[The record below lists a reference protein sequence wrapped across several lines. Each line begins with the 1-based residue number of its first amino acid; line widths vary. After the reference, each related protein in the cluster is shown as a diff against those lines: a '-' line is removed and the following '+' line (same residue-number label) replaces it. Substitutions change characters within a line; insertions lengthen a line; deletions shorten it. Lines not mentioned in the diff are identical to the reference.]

1 MVVVFGSINLDLV
14 ARAERF
20 PRPGETLAAESFA
33 MYPGGKGANQA
44 LAAARAGAA
53 VAMAGAVGEDAFAA
67 PALSALATGGVDLTR
82 VRRVSAPTGVAV
94 IAVAASG
101 ENTILVAAGANA
113 CVDAGAVPDD
123 WLRAPA
129 VLVLQH
135 EVPAA
140 ANAAIAAR
148 AAGSGTRI
156 VLNAAPARTIAPALL
171 SAIDVLVVNETE
183 MREVAQEHDLPAD
196 PVLFVEAHARRHGH
210 AAIVTLGAAGIVAAE
225 RGARYALPAP
235 AVDVVDTTAAGDAFV
250 GALAAGLA
258 HDLPLRLALG
268 RAVAAGSLAC
278 ARAGAQPSL
287 PEAAAIEA
295 LAATLALRLVVTPLA

>member
-53 VAMAGAVGEDAFAA
+53 VAMVGAVGDDAFAG
-67 PALSALATGGVDLTR
+67 PALSALAAGGVDLTH
-82 VRRVSAPTGVAV
+82 VRRVSAPTGIAV

-101 ENTILVAAGANA
+101 ENTILVAPGANA
-113 CVDAGAVPDD
+113 HVDANAVPDD

-140 ANAAIAAR
+140 ANAAIVAR
-148 AAGSGTRI
+148 AAGTRTRI
-156 VLNAAPARTIAPALL
+156 LLNGAPARSIATALL
-171 SAIDVLVVNETE
+171 SSIDVLVVNETE
-183 MREVAQEHDLPAD
+183 MREVAHEHDLPAD
-196 PVLFVEAHARRHGH
+196 PEAFVEAYARRHGR
-210 AAIVTLGAAGIVAAE
+210 AAIVTLGAAGIVAADPA
-225 RGARYALPAP
+225 ARHALPAP
-235 AVDVVDTTAAGDAFV
+235 AIEVVDTTAAGDAFV

-258 HDLPLRLALG
+258 QDLSLRMALT

-278 ARAGAQPSL
+278 TRAGAQPSL
-287 PEAAAIEA
+287 PEAAAIET
-295 LAATLALRLVVTPLA
+295 LAATLAPRVVVTPIE